1 MKMNMKK
8 IISWGMMLAAAFTLT
23 NCAKEIDAPVQE
35 PESVGYP
42 FEIVASTVDTK
53 TVNDGMSTKWAAEDQ
68 INLFYAVGETTE
80 YVNNNA
86 FTIDDVAEG
95 RFTGN
100 LAATL
105 DSQEEYDWYAF
116 YPYDSHIKTPANT
129 STGYMPVGSKSNE
142 KQTQTGNN
150 SMAHIAGAN
159 YPLAGKAIAVPAGDT
174 PNIKMSHLSSLLA
187 INVTNN
193 NDEPLTVTEVAFTAP
208 VDIIGTY
215 YINFAGEITPASFK
229 NSGSNYV
236 SNTATLTV
244 KNGTALA
251 KGEYAKFYLA
261 VRPFTADSDKEL
273 TISVNG
279 YSKKIT
285 LSEAVTFN
293 AGKIKTL
300 NFKYDKVVA
309 PVGDNTDVLNR
320 ALTGIENGSS
330 AYASWS
336 GKSSNTAAVYA
347 GQSAGSNDA
356 IQLRSNNSNSG
367 VVTTASA
374 GYAKKIEVEWNTNT
388 ANGRILNVYGRSSA
402 YSNPTELYNTSTS
415 GTLLGT
421 IVKGQTTELQID
433 GNYEFIGMRSASGA
447 MYIDEIRVTWSS
459 EAAETSPLASISVS
473 GQTTEFKVGET
484 FVFDGV
490 VTAYYE
496 DETSK
501 IVAPTS
507 VSSPDM
513 TTAGTKTVFV
523 SYAEG
528 GITKE
533 FSYSINVVK
542 SSESWTLVKSLD
554 EIVTGQYVVVVKTN
568 TKVGYLPSTTTSSAP
583 SYITTGITINGEQ
596 IASVSDDM
604 IFTFTV
610 TNANSIKITN
620 ASGSKLYM
628 TNSNNGVRIGSTD
641 MTWKVDNHKKTS
653 GAFQFTST
661 TVSRFL
667 GVYNNQDWRCY
678 TTVDA
683 GNFTNTTGSSA
694 IYLYKKN

>member
-8 IISWGMMLAAAFTLT
+8 IFSWGMMLAAAFTLT

-42 FEIVASTVDTK
+42 FEIIASTADTK

-68 INLFYAVGETTE
+68 INLFHAIGETAD
-80 YVNNNA
+80 YKNNGA
-86 FTIDDVAEG
+86 FTVKDLGAG
-95 RFTGN
+95 SFAGN
-100 LAATL
+100 LSEIL
-105 DSQEEYDWYAF
+105 NVEEEYDWFAF
-116 YPYDSHIKTPANT
+116 YPYSSYIKTPANT
-129 STGYMPVGSKSNE
+129 SSGYMPVGSKSNE
-142 KQTQTGNN
+142 KQTQTGNS

-159 YPLAGKAIAVPAGDT
+159 YPLAGKAVAVSAGDT
-174 PNIKMSHLSSLLA
+174 PKITMSHLSSLLA
-187 INVTNN
+187 INVINN

-208 VDIIGTY
+208 VDIVGTY
-215 YINFAGEITPASFK
+215 YINFAGEITPDSFTS
-229 NSGSNYV
+229 SGSSYV

-244 KNGTALA
+244 KDGTALA
-251 KGEYAKFYLA
+251 KGESAKFYLA
-261 VRPFTADSDKEL
+261 VRPFTAESGKEL

-279 YSKKIT
+279 YPKDIT
-285 LSEAVTFN
+285 LSDAVTFN

-347 GQSAGSNDA
+347 GQSAGTNDA

-388 ANGRILNVYGRSSA
+388 TNGRTLNVYGRSSA
-402 YSNPTELYNTSTS
+402 YSDPTELYNTSTS

-459 EAAETSPLASISVS
+459 EAVETSPLASISVS

-513 TTAGTKTVFV
+513 TSAGTKTVFV

-533 FSYSINVVK
+533 CSYSINVVK

-583 SYITTGITINGEQ
+583 SYKTTGITINGEQ

-610 TNANSIKITN
+610 TDANSIKITN
-620 ASGSKLYM
+620 ASGNKLYM
-628 TNSNNGVRIGSTD
+628 TNINNGVRIGSTD
-641 MTWKVDNHKKTS
+641 MTWKVANHNTS

-661 TVSRFL
+661 TVPRFL

-678 TTVDA
+678 KTVDA
-683 GNFTNTTGSSA
+683 ENFTNATGSSA